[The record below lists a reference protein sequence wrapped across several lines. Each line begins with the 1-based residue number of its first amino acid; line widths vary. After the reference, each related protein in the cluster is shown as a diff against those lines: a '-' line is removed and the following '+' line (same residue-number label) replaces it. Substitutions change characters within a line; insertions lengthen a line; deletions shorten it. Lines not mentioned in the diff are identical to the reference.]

1 MELKNGEIFSAVGAI
16 KELVGK
22 EWPVKVS
29 LALRKLIQEL
39 NDPYVRI
46 DEVRNG
52 LVEKYGTAGEG
63 GNISIAPGDAN
74 WEPFV
79 ADANELFADSAE
91 VEFEK
96 VELPMAV
103 NGEDV
108 VITIASLEAMETFVA
123 FKE

>member
-16 KELVGK
+16 RELVTK
-22 EWPVKVS
+22 EWPVRVS
-29 LALRKLIQEL
+29 LALKKLIQEL

-63 GNISIAPGDAN
+63 GNISIAPGDDN
-74 WEPFV
+74 WEAFV
-79 ADANELFADSAE
+79 KDANELFAESTE

-96 VELPMAV
+96 VELPMEV

-108 VITIASLEAMETFVA
+108 VLTPAALETMETFVV